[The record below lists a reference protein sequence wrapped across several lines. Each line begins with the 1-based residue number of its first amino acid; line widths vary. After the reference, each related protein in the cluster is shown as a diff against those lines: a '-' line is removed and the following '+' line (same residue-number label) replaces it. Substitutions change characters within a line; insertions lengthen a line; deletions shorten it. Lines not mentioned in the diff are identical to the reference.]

1 MRLRELSIEN
11 FRGIRKFEFVED
23 FEFDNSVNVF
33 FGINGVGK
41 SSVLNSIN
49 IGLSWIIAKIKGNNS
64 RGKYIDERDVLNGA
78 NYSNLAFKIEDSR
91 KRIYSFK
98 VNKNVNG
105 YKNQNYAETKELT
118 ELNRFISSSSQL
130 LPVLAYYPVT
140 RSVIKIPLSPNTKI
154 KTSPINVYDNSLSG
168 NANFTSFFEWYRNQE
183 DLENEK
189 KRDNGNYYED
199 NQLRVVKEAIEKVVS
214 GFTNLR
220 VRRESQ
226 SMVIEKD
233 GYEINVEQLS
243 DGEKCLIALIGD
255 LSRRLAIVNNH
266 SSKPLEGEG
275 IILIDEIDLHLH
287 PEWQRKIIPLLKE
300 TFPNCQFFISTHSP
314 LVLNNL
320 TPNNLYSL
328 TNNGYF
334 EVSSI

>member
-23 FEFDNSVNVF
+23 FEFDDSVNVF
-33 FGINGVGK
+33 FGVNGVGK
-41 SSVLNSIN
+41 SSILNSIN

-64 RGKYIDERDVLNGA
+64 RGKYIDDSDVLNGA

-98 VNKNVNG
+98 VNKNVNV
-105 YKNQNYAETKELT
+105 YKNQNYAETKDLAELS
-118 ELNRFISSSSQL
+118 RFNNFNFQY

-140 RSVIKIPLSPNTKI
+140 RSVVKIPLSLNTKI
-154 KTSPINVYDNSLSG
+154 KSSPINVYDNSLSG

-220 VRRESQ
+220 IRRESQ
-226 SMVIEKD
+226 SMIIEKNGIELD
-233 GYEINVEQLS
+233 VNQLS
-243 DGEKCLIALIGD
+243 DGEKCLIALVGD
-255 LSRRLAIVNNH
+255 LSRRLAIANYN
-266 SSKPLEGEG
+266 SRKPLEGDG

-287 PEWQRKIIPLLKE
+287 PEWQRRIIPLLKE
-300 TFPNCQFFISTHSP
+300 TFPNCQFFVSTHSP

-320 TPNNLYSL
+320 KPNNLYI
-328 TNNGYF
+328 NFAYK
-334 EVSSI
+334 